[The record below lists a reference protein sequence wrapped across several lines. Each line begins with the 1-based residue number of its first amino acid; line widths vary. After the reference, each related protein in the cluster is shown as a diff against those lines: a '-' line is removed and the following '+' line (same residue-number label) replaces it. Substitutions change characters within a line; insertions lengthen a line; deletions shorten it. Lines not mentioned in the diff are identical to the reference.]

1 MIEEKRYPILMILI
15 TLSIIGSIVSMAIWD
30 ALPEM
35 RNTLLVDYNEA
46 IMAAAIVSVFNLVAL
61 ICLKLKIKW
70 GSLLVIAITLVNRVI
85 GFFHFGL
92 TVGQIPFIVWSA
104 ILIIFAL
111 SEFKK
116 TSKTITHHKLLL
128 ILISIAII
136 GEIFSII
143 IWTVNP
149 LIFQGMHEARFTLAV
164 DYQIAVLNAAIMVA
178 LNLFAFFGI
187 TKRKKWGPLVLIAS
201 SIGNRLASHP
211 IFIGG
216 THLIFISW
224 TIVLVVF
231 AYIEYNQLEV

>member
-1 MIEEKRYPILMILI
+1 MILI
-15 TLSIIGSIVSMAIWD
+15 TLSIIGSIVSIAIWD

-35 RNTLLVDYNEA
+35 RSTLLVDYTEA
-46 IMAAAIVSVFNLVAL
+46 IMAAAAVSVLNLLAL

-70 GSLLVIAITLVNRVI
+70 GSLLVVAITLGNRVI

-92 TVGQIPFIVWSA
+92 TVAQIPFIIWSA

-111 SEFKK
+111 LEFKK
-116 TSKTITHHKLLL
+116 ISKTITHHKLLL

-136 GEIFSII
+136 GEIFSIVLWI
-143 IWTVNP
+143 VNP

-164 DYQIAVLNAAIMVA
+164 DYEIAVLNAAIMVA

-187 TKRKKWGPLVLIAS
+187 VKRKKWGPLVLIAS
-201 SIGNRLASHP
+201 SIGNRMVSHP

-216 THLIFISW
+216 THLVFISW
-224 TIVLVVF
+224 TIILVVF
-231 AYIEYNQLEV
+231 SFIEYNQLKD